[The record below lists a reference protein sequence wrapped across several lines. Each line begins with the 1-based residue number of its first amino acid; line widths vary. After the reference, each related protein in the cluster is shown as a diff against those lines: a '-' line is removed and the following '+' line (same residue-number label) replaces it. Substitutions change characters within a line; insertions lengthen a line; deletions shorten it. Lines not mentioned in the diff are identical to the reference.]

1 MLTRFF
7 LIGGASGDCRNKYKN
22 RMCFPHKVIWRLKKM
37 SATEKTS
44 VVSGFY
50 KLPIEKRREFVTQ
63 FANLNEDDVK
73 SFSSSLD
80 LATADRM
87 IENVL
92 GTFELP
98 LGLAVNFLINNKEYI
113 LPMVTE
119 ESSVVAA
126 ASNAAKIARVKG
138 GFSTILSKPLM
149 IGQLQ
154 LLHIEDVTSAA
165 QGILQHK
172 TQLLAVANA
181 QDKVLVD
188 FGGGAKDIEVRI
200 LQSPLG
206 PMIVTHLIVDVRDAM
221 GANAVNTMCE
231 ALAPVLEEITG
242 GKVRLKILSNL
253 ADKRIAK
260 ATATFDKEKMG
271 GEHVVDAFLES
282 YLLAS
287 VDPYRAATHNKG
299 IMNGIDALIIA
310 TGNDFRAIEA
320 GAHAYAARDGHYTS
334 LTRYHKNNNGD
345 LVGEIEL
352 PLAVGVVGGAANIHP
367 KARLCRKILG
377 IKTAQELAEIV
388 ASLGLA
394 QNFAALLAL
403 STVGIQKGH
412 MSLHAKNIAVMA
424 GAQGEEIEV
433 LAERLVTDGKVKLDY
448 AKDQLEKLRRK
459 V

>member
-1 MLTRFF
+1 
-7 LIGGASGDCRNKYKN
+7 
-22 RMCFPHKVIWRLKKM
+22 M
-37 SATEKTS
+37 SLEKKTS
-44 VVSGFY
+44 VVSGYY

-73 SFSSSLD
+73 SFSSCLD

-98 LGLAVNFLINNKEYI
+98 LGLAVNFLINTKDYI
-113 LPMVTE
+113 IPMVTE

-126 ASNAAKIARVKG
+126 ASNAAKIARMKG
-138 GFSTILSKPLM
+138 GFSTTCSEPLM

-154 LLHIEDVTSAA
+154 LLHIKDVSTAA
-165 QGILQHK
+165 QRIMQHK
-172 TQLLAVANA
+172 KQLLAVANA
-181 QDKVLVD
+181 QDKILVD

-200 LQSPLG
+200 LDSPLG
-206 PMIVTHLIVDVRDAM
+206 QMIVTHLIVDVRDAM

-253 ADKRIAK
+253 ADKRLVK

-271 GEHVVDAFLES
+271 GDHVVDAFLES
-282 YLLAS
+282 YILAS
-287 VDPYRAATHNKG
+287 IDPYRAATHNKG

-334 LTRYHKNNNGD
+334 LTRYHKNKNGD

-352 PLAVGVVGGAANIHP
+352 PIAVGVVGGAANMHP
-367 KARLCRKILG
+367 KAKLCRKILG
-377 IKTAQELAEIV
+377 VKTARELAEVV

-412 MSLHAKNIAVMA
+412 MSLHAKNIAVMS
-424 GAQGEEIEV
+424 GAQGNEIEK
-433 LAERLVTDGKVKLDY
+433 LAEQLVNNGKVKLDY
-448 AKDQLEKLRRK
+448 AKELLEKIRK
-459 V
+459 NS